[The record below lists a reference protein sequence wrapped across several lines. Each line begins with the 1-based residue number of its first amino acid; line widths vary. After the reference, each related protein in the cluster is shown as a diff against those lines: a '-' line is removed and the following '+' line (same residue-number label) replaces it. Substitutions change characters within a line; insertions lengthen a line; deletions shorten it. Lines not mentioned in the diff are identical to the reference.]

1 MVMCLWPAAGR
12 TEVWDVPRCGV
23 VQFKAEY
30 HPVSNA
36 SGHYTVDA
44 QVSGLIKMMRKTIGR
59 TEAEQPPEQE
69 SRRCSRMQM
78 NLSLKSDG

>member
-1 MVMCLWPAAGR
+1 M
-12 TEVWDVPRCGV
+12 WDVPRSGV

-44 QVSGLIKMMRKTIGR
+44 QVSGLIEMMGGN
-59 TEAEQPPEQE
+59 
-69 SRRCSRMQM
+69 C
-78 NLSLKSDG
+78 